1 MNRREFVELLT
12 DTLVGRVPGALIS
25 EKADF
30 YRRYITDRAKET
42 GKTEADIID
51 ELGPPELIAH
61 TIIDAYEAEHGVYNG
76 EEGSSYAS
84 FRDTGERRQDS
95 DEKTQGGRFFHLN
108 MGENGCFLI
117 GLVVIFVFLAAAIW
131 LVRFITAYPLL
142 IIAAVL
148 AFYLWNAYKRRH

>member
-1 MNRREFVELLT
+1 MSRREFVELLT
-12 DTLVGRVPGALIS
+12 DTLVGRVPGALVS

-42 GKTEADIID
+42 GKTEADIIE
-51 ELGPPELIAH
+51 ELGPPELIAR
-61 TIIDAYEAEHGVYNG
+61 TIIDAYEAEYGVYSG
-76 EEGSSYAS
+76 EEESSYAS
-84 FRDTGERRQDS
+84 FKDTKERRQDS
-95 DEKTQGGRFFHLN
+95 DEETRGGRIFHLN

-117 GLVVIFVFLAAAIW
+117 GLVVIFIFLAVAMW